1 MHSEP
6 GNQNKGN
13 FKKNLTLQTA
23 VPSEV
28 TDIRRKKF
36 IFIT

>member
-6 GNQNKGN
+6 GNMNKGN

-23 VPSEV
+23 APSNV
-28 TDIRRKKF
+28 TDIRRKSF
-36 IFIT
+36 ILIT